1 MYRLGKKTAE
11 GFLAFP
17 LLGQCQPMC
26 SWGFLDNFYR
36 SQGCLKNI
44 PTKVFSIACR
54 ENNSAL
60 ECLIF
65 VVKETALSHH
75 PGVTLTTRAETEAP
89 SQLHP
94 LHSQSDQV
102 SSSARLQIFCS
113 SHTNIQILKTFK
125 RGAVTKQ
132 QVGWCL
138 QGECKIKEPLGF
150 YPLTVSGWEHPGVL
164 SSCHIPV
171 PHLAVPQVPVP
182 SVHSLLPWGPAP
194 LLNLQLVPQAICT
207 KCIPQHLQ
215 CPVLNYQYNTL

>member
-17 LLGQCQPMC
+17 LLGQCQPIC

-54 ENNSAL
+54 ENNSAP

-94 LHSQSDQV
+94 LQSQSDQV

-138 QGECKIKEPLGF
+138 QGGMQNKGTSGLLSPYSLWVGTSRGPQLLP
-150 YPLTVSGWEHPGVL
+150 YPCPSSGCTTGPCAL
-164 SSCHIPV
+164 SSQP
-171 PHLAVPQVPVP
+171 LALGPCP
-182 SVHSLLPWGPAP
+182 SAQPA
-194 LLNLQLVPQAICT
+194 ACT
-207 KCIPQHLQ
+207 PSYLH
-215 CPVLNYQYNTL
+215 